1 MQVYTTPKLNKVK
14 VTSDFWKRY
23 RELVVKEV
31 LPYQW
36 KVMNDEA
43 DISISEDPQNNGQ
56 DKNSHAIANLK
67 IAAGQMKGHHYGF
80 PFQDTDV
87 YKWLE
92 AAAYSF
98 GYHPN
103 PDLKK
108 ITDNLIDLIA
118 DAQEDDGYLSTYFQI
133 DAPERKFKRLQQS
146 HELNK
151 EWVITLKRGL
161 LTIMKLAMKRLW
173 ILQSA
178 WLTASTKT
186 SALKKVRFT
195 VTMVTQK
202 LN

>member
-118 DAQEDDGYLSTYFQI
+118 DAQDDDGYLSTYFQI

-146 HELNK
+146 HELYTMGHYI
-151 EWVITLKRGL
+151 EAGL
-161 LTIMKLAMKRLW
+161 PIIMRLAMKKLW
-173 ILQSA
+173 TLLNG
-178 WLTASTKT
+178 WLTASIATL
-186 SALKKVRFT
+186 ALKKARFPA
-195 VTMVTQK
+195 TMVTLK
-202 LN
+202 SN

>member
-1 MQVYTTPKLNKVK
+1 MDVAEKINLQNVA
-14 VTSDFWKRY
+14 VTSDFWNRY

-43 DISISEDPQNNGQ
+43 NISIAEDPQNNGRDQ
-56 DKNSHAIANLK
+56 NSHAIANLK
-67 IAAGQMKGHHYGF
+67 IAAGQMTGHHYGF

-118 DAQEDDGYLSTYFQI
+118 DAQDDDGYLSTFFQI
-133 DAPERKFKRLQQS
+133 QTPPAIP
-146 HELNK
+146 
-151 EWVITLKRGL
+151 
-161 LTIMKLAMKRLW
+161 
-173 ILQSA
+173 
-178 WLTASTKT
+178 
-186 SALKKVRFT
+186 
-195 VTMVTQK
+195 
-202 LN
+202 